1 MARDRY
7 RRSAR
12 GNRLGLAVVGTVLL
26 LVGLA
31 ALAVGQGLLGAGPA
45 GQTLLNDVVQGVLA
59 QQWVPYVVVAVAF
72 VAAFLSLRWLMAQ
85 GIHDTVRRLSL
96 ESGGEGRVL
105 IDEGVVSDAVEREV
119 GDYPGVRRVR
129 VHLTESVHHPHL
141 RLALTLDEDADVAQ
155 IWNRVRG
162 EALANLRRS
171 LGLDEV
177 PAVVRM
183 TMTAPSRHA
192 RRSLA

>member
-12 GNRLGLAVVGTVLL
+12 GNRSGLAVVGTVLL
-26 LVGLA
+26 LGGLA
-31 ALAVGQGLLGAGPA
+31 ALAVGQGVFGAGPA
-45 GQTLLNDVVQGVLA
+45 GQTLVNDVVRGVLA
-59 QQWVPYVVVAVAF
+59 QQWVPYVAVALAF

-85 GIHDTVRRLSL
+85 GINDTVRRLSL
-96 ESGGEGRVL
+96 ESGGEGRVVV
-105 IDEGVVSDAVEREV
+105 DEGVVSDAVEREV
-119 GDYPGVRRVR
+119 GDYPGVRRAR
-129 VHLTESVHHPHL
+129 VHLTESVHRPHL

-155 IWNRVRG
+155 VWNRVRG

-171 LGLDEV
+171 LGLDEI